1 MNLLTG
7 LGGEIGVRQA
17 GSPASA
23 AAAVMIAGSLAELG
37 LEPQLQEFEF
47 VGYDP
52 LDPVLEVGG
61 ERIDAG
67 PCMYAGSTPPG
78 GVEGTIAYIGK
89 LVVRAGMF
97 ETSMFAVVDGA
108 GRELAR
114 IYVNGRGPAIPL
126 LPIFPPN
133 LGGPATWVSAADGA
147 RLADLVGAPAR
158 LRSGGELRPGLR
170 DANVIAELAGASPEA
185 VVVCAHFDSVWR
197 GPGAIDNATGVE
209 GVRRLAERFSATPQP
224 RSLIF
229 IAFAAEEI
237 GLLGATHYVREAE
250 VRGELERIVGVV
262 NLDCIACGSLFE
274 VMTGPEEWERRVAGF
289 IDELGI
295 RDRYDVHV
303 GPPLPGSDHL
313 PFWQA
318 GVPATA
324 ITYHP
329 YPEYHTPEDTLALVD
344 EQRLEDAV
352 DLAERLVSALLRSA
366 RA

>member
-1 MNLLTG
+1 MNLLAG

-17 GSPASA
+17 GSPAA
-23 AAAVMIAGSLAELG
+23 AEAVELIAASMRELG
-37 LEPQLQEFEF
+37 LEPTLQEFEF
-47 VGYDP
+47 VGYVP
-52 LDPVLEVGG
+52 LEPELYVDG

-67 PCMYAGSTPPG
+67 PCMYAGSTPAE
-78 GVEGTIAYIGK
+78 GVEGTLAYLGT
-89 LVVRAGMF
+89 LVLRAGFF
-97 ETSMFAVVDGA
+97 ETAMFSIVDERS
-108 GRELAR
+108 RELAR

-126 LPIFPPN
+126 LSVYPAN

-147 RLADLVGAPAR
+147 RLAGLVGAPAR

-170 DANVIAELAGASPEA
+170 DANVIAELEGASTEA

-197 GPGAIDNATGVE
+197 GPGAIDNATGIE
-209 GVRRLAERFSATPQP
+209 GVRRLIERFRGTPQP

-237 GLLGATHYVREAE
+237 GLLGATHYVRDLEI
-250 VRGELERIVGVV
+250 RGTLERIVGVV
-262 NLDCIACGSLFE
+262 NLDCIANGSLFE
-274 VMTGPEEWERRVAGF
+274 VMTGPQEWEGRVSGY
-289 IDELGI
+289 IDDLGI

-303 GPPLPGSDHL
+303 GPPLPGSDHM

-329 YPEYHTPEDTLALVD
+329 YAEYHTPQDTLDLVD

-352 DLAERLVSALLRSA
+352 DVAALLVAALLER
-366 RA
+366 